1 MQWNNEIMESCKMG
15 VLHDK
20 KSNTHIGNRTR
31 VSSLEGRRSTTILC
45 ARLCAFFILFCAC
58 YCACAERANDTVFKP

>member
-1 MQWNNEIMESCKMG
+1 MESCKMG

-45 ARLCAFFILFCAC
+45 ARGLIFYFVLCVLLCMC
-58 YCACAERANDTVFKP
+58 VYNTVFKP